1 MAVAGFNKPDTFPT
15 SVPSPVLPFDRSYWV
30 IPGRLLMGCMPVKPE
45 PSRTRE
51 KVRELLEQGIQTF
64 VNLIHENETNFDGV
78 PIASYEQELQAEAE
92 AMGVTAQHYRLS
104 IEDLTAPTAEH
115 MKRVLDQI
123 DESLNKGQPVY
134 VHCWGGRG
142 RTGTVAGC
150 YLARH
155 GYANGQRALDFVQH
169 LRRTD
174 ARANTASPET
184 QEQCTMVREWLTG
197 A

>member
-1 MAVAGFNKPDTFPT
+1 MAATDSNKADTFPT
-15 SVPSPVLPFDRSYWV
+15 SIPSPVLPFDRSYWV
-30 IPGRLLMGCMPVKPE
+30 IPGRLLMGYVPVKPE

-51 KVRELLEQGIQTF
+51 KVRELLEQGIRTF
-64 VNLIHENETNFDGV
+64 INLMYDNETNYDGV
-78 PIASYEQELQAEAE
+78 PIPGYEQELQAEAQ
-92 AMGVTAQHYRLS
+92 AMGVMAQHHRLS

-115 MKRVLDQI
+115 MKQVIDQI
-123 DESLNKGQPVY
+123 DESLNAGLPVY

-155 GYANGQRALDFVQH
+155 GYASGQRAQDFVQH

-174 ARANTASPET
+174 AKAHTASPET
-184 QEQCTMVREWLTG
+184 QEQRTMVREWLIG

>member
-1 MAVAGFNKPDTFPT
+1 MAATDSNKADTFPT
-15 SVPSPVLPFDRSYWV
+15 SIPSPVLPFDRSYWV
-30 IPGRLLMGCMPVKPE
+30 IPGRLLMGYVPVKPE

-51 KVRELLEQGIQTF
+51 KVRELLEQGIRTF
-64 VNLIHENETNFDGV
+64 INLMYDNETNYDGV
-78 PIASYEQELQAEAE
+78 PIPGYEQELQAEAQ
-92 AMGVTAQHYRLS
+92 AMGVMAQHHRLS

-115 MKRVLDQI
+115 MKQVLDQI
-123 DESLNKGQPVY
+123 DESLNAGLPVY

-155 GYANGQRALDFVQH
+155 GYASGQRALDFVQH

-174 ARANTASPET
+174 AKAHTASPET
-184 QEQCTMVREWLTG
+184 QEQRTMVREWLIG